1 MENFVIFDN
10 GGKTLDRFTI
20 VNRETGDVFGTSE
33 NPDAPNGV
41 GKFCGNCSDHLIVL
55 YGTGW
60 RQKRR
65 LKKEIKAEAEN
76 YINNAKLDPAW
87 LGNEVKFEKLPEDVR
102 IYISHLDPVRPFRD
116 YTKATLVYMSNGDDD
131 IISGSAL
138 H

>member
-1 MENFVIFDN
+1 MKNFVIFDN

-20 VNRETGDVFGTSE
+20 VNRETGDVFGASE
-33 NPDAPNGV
+33 SPDAPNGV

-65 LKKEIKAEAEN
+65 LKKEIRAEAEN

-87 LGNEVKFEKLPEDVR
+87 LGKEEKFDDLPEHVQ
-102 IYISHLDPVRPFRD
+102 IYISHLDPVRPFGD
-116 YTKATLVYMSNGDDD
+116 YSKATVVYMSKGSDD